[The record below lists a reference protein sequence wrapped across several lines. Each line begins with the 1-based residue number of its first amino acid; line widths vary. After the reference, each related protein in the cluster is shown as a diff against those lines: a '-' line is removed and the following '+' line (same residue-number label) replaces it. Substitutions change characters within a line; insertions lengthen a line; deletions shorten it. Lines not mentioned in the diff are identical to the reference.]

1 MADDLIGTAELARE
15 LGVSPQTI
23 YRRVKDG
30 TIKPAMTAPGGQ
42 HGTWLFRRPDKTSP
56 TKETTR

>member
-23 YRRVKDG
+23 YRRVREG
-30 TIKPAMTAPGGQ
+30 AIKPAMTAPGGQ
-42 HGTWLFRRPDKTSP
+42 HGTWLFRRPDKKKP
-56 TKETTR
+56 AA

>member
-1 MADDLIGTAELARE
+1 MTDRLIGTAELARE

-23 YRRVKDG
+23 YRRVREG

-42 HGTWLFRRPDKTSP
+42 HGTWLFRRPENEKPDA
-56 TKETTR
+56 

>member
-42 HGTWLFRRPDKTSP
+42 HGTWLFRRPDPS
-56 TKETTR
+56 EDN

>member
-1 MADDLIGTAELARE
+1 MNEDLIGTAELARE

-23 YRRVKDG
+23 YRRVKEG

-42 HGTWLFRRPDKTSP
+42 HGTWLFRRPDKKKP
-56 TKETTR
+56 AA

>member
-1 MADDLIGTAELARE
+1 MDDDLIGTAELARE

-23 YRRVKDG
+23 YRRVKNG

-42 HGTWLFRRPDKTSP
+42 HGTWLFRRPDKKKP
-56 TKETTR
+56 VA